1 MKERFS
7 GKSFILFFYG
17 LIKLTCGYRCFNM
30 YICNIFTRSSCSSL
44 GCCIWGG
51 EFVLYHTFLYFVHLY
66 TFKLLNES
74 MPFKPLSVWYIGE
87 CMVSII
93 NINHGIKEPTL
104 RYQNCNTSQILIY
117 GWYVKGERI
126 FVETS
131 YDLGQYHSIPY

>member
-7 GKSFILFFYG
+7 GELFILFSYG
-17 LIKLTCGYRCFNM
+17 LIKLTCGHRCFNM

-51 EFVLYHTFLYFVHLY
+51 EFILYHTFLYFVHLY

-74 MPFKPLSVWYIGE
+74 MLFKPLSVWYIGE

-104 RYQNCNTSQILIY
+104 TYQNCNTSQILIY
-117 GWYVKGERI
+117 GGYVKGEK
-126 FVETS
+126 S
-131 YDLGQYHSIPY
+131 L